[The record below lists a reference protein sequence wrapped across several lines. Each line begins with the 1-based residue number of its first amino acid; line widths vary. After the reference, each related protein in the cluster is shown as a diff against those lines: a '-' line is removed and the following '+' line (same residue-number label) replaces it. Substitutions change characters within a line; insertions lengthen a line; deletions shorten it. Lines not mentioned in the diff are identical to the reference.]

1 MGSETLASSLVVEFD
16 SDVHGGLFSST
27 SVVSVVTVDTSS
39 PVLIVSALEGGVKE
53 PLLRVS
59 HVTPPFASL
68 VEFALRSSTE
78 ADGRFMELFL
88 TLGTVNGVR
97 VGEFDSSHL
106 LLVGV
111 TNLCELGHVV
121 SVGPDGRVLIDGV
134 TSIELSGSHLF
145 ALDIVGKLNSGLD
158 ITVLDH
164 PLVGGDGILKFVLFV
179 EVGGNFR
186 LINKVIECVNYYLV
200 SLYCAADTNK
210 YFTYEQESLGVITEF
225 TIEMDMG
232 SEGVGFG
239 LVVEFVHSTDVNLVT
254 IFVVSLTGSFRL

>member
-39 PVLIVSALEGGVKE
+39 PVLIDSALEGRVKE

-68 VEFALRSSTE
+68 VEFALRSGTE
-78 ADGRFMELFL
+78 ADGRFVELFL
-88 TLGTVNGVR
+88 TLGGVDGVR
-97 VGEFDSSHL
+97 VGEIDSSHL

-121 SVGPDGRVLIDGV
+121 SVSPDGRVLIDVV
-134 TSIELSGSHLF
+134 TSIELSGSPLF
-145 ALDIVGKLNSGLD
+145 ALDIVGKFNSSLD
-158 ITVLDH
+158 ITILYH

-179 EVGGNFR
+179 EVGSNFR
-186 LINKVIECVNYYLV
+186 
-200 SLYCAADTNK
+200 
-210 YFTYEQESLGVITEF
+210 EQESLHGISKF

-232 SEGVGFG
+232 SEGVGFSI
-239 LVVEFVHSTDVNLVT
+239 VVEFVHSTDVNLVT
-254 IFVVSLTGSFRL
+254 IFVVSHTS

>member
-16 SDVHGGLFSST
+16 SDMHGGLFSST

-39 PVLIVSALEGGVKE
+39 PVLIVSALEGRVKE

-68 VEFALRSSTE
+68 VEFALRSGTE
-78 ADGRFMELFL
+78 ADGRFVELFL
-88 TLGTVNGVR
+88 TLGGVDGVR
-97 VGEFDSSHL
+97 VGEIDSSHL

-121 SVGPDGRVLIDGV
+121 SVSPDGRVLIDVV
-134 TSIELSGSHLF
+134 TSIELSGSQLF
-145 ALDIVGKLNSGLD
+145 ALDIVGKLNSSLD
-158 ITVLDH
+158 ITILYH

-179 EVGGNFR
+179 EVGSNFR
-186 LINKVIECVNYYLV
+186 
-200 SLYCAADTNK
+200 
-210 YFTYEQESLGVITEF
+210 EQESLHGISKF

-232 SEGVGFG
+232 SEGVGFS

-254 IFVVSLTGSFRL
+254 IFVVSHTS

>member
-39 PVLIVSALEGGVKE
+39 PVLIDSALEGRVKE

-68 VEFALRSSTE
+68 VEFALRSGTE
-78 ADGRFMELFL
+78 ADGRFVELFL
-88 TLGTVNGVR
+88 TLGGVDGVR
-97 VGEFDSSHL
+97 VGEIDSSHL

-121 SVGPDGRVLIDGV
+121 SVSPDGRVLIDVV
-134 TSIELSGSHLF
+134 TSIELSGSPLF
-145 ALDIVGKLNSGLD
+145 ALDIVGKLNSSLD
-158 ITVLDH
+158 ITILYH

-179 EVGGNFR
+179 EVGSNFR
-186 LINKVIECVNYYLV
+186 
-200 SLYCAADTNK
+200 
-210 YFTYEQESLGVITEF
+210 EQESLHGISKF

-232 SEGVGFG
+232 SEGVGFS

-254 IFVVSLTGSFRL
+254 IFVVSHTS

>member
-1 MGSETLASSLVVEFD
+1 MEFD

-39 PVLIVSALEGGVKE
+39 PVLIDSALEGRVKE

-68 VEFALRSSTE
+68 VEFALRSGTE
-78 ADGRFMELFL
+78 ADGRFVELFL
-88 TLGTVNGVR
+88 TLGGVDGVR
-97 VGEFDSSHL
+97 VGEIDSSHL

-121 SVGPDGRVLIDGV
+121 SVSPDGRVLIDVV
-134 TSIELSGSHLF
+134 TSIELSGSPLF
-145 ALDIVGKLNSGLD
+145 ALDIVGKLNSSLD
-158 ITVLDH
+158 ITILYH
-164 PLVGGDGILKFVLFV
+164 PLVGGDGIVKFVLFV
-179 EVGGNFR
+179 EVGSDFR

-200 SLYCAADTNK
+200 SLYCVVDTNE
-210 YFTYEQESLGVITEF
+210 YFTYEQESLHGISKF

-232 SEGVGFG
+232 SEGVSFS

-254 IFVVSLTGSFRL
+254 IFVVSHTGSFRL

>member
-39 PVLIVSALEGGVKE
+39 PVLIVSALEGRVKE

-68 VEFALRSSTE
+68 VEFALRSGTE
-78 ADGRFMELFL
+78 ADGRFVELFL
-88 TLGTVNGVR
+88 TLGGVDGVR
-97 VGEFDSSHL
+97 VGEIDSSHL

-121 SVGPDGRVLIDGV
+121 SVSPDGRVLIDVV

-145 ALDIVGKLNSGLD
+145 ALDIVGKLNSSLD
-158 ITVLDH
+158 ITILYH

-179 EVGGNFR
+179 EVGSNFR
-186 LINKVIECVNYYLV
+186 
-200 SLYCAADTNK
+200 
-210 YFTYEQESLGVITEF
+210 EQESLHGISKF

-232 SEGVGFG
+232 SEGVGFS

-254 IFVVSLTGSFRL
+254 IFVVSHTS

>member
-39 PVLIVSALEGGVKE
+39 PVLIDSALEGRVKE

-68 VEFALRSSTE
+68 VEFALRSGTE
-78 ADGRFMELFL
+78 ADGRFLELFL
-88 TLGTVNGVR
+88 TLGGVDGVR

-121 SVGPDGRVLIDGV
+121 SVGPDGRVLIDVV
-134 TSIELSGSHLF
+134 TSIELSGSPLF
-145 ALDIVGKLNSGLD
+145 ALDIVGKLNSSLD
-158 ITVLDH
+158 ITILYH
-164 PLVGGDGILKFVLFV
+164 PLVGGDGIFKFVLFV

-186 LINKVIECVNYYLV
+186 
-200 SLYCAADTNK
+200 
-210 YFTYEQESLGVITEF
+210 EQESLHGISKF

-232 SEGVGFG
+232 SEGVGFS

-254 IFVVSLTGSFRL
+254 IFVVSHTGSFRL

>member
-1 MGSETLASSLVVEFD
+1 MGSKTLASSLVVEFD
-16 SDVHGGLFSST
+16 SDVHGGLVIST

-39 PVLIVSALEGGVKE
+39 PVLIDSALEGGVKE

-68 VEFALRSSTE
+68 VEFALRSGTE
-78 ADGRFMELFL
+78 ANGRFVELFL
-88 TLGTVNGVR
+88 TMGVVNGVR
-97 VGEFDSSHL
+97 VGKFDSSHL
-106 LLVGV
+106 LLVSV

-121 SVGPDGRVLIDGV
+121 SVGPDGRVLINVV
-134 TSIELSGSHLF
+134 TSIELSGSDLF
-145 ALDIVGKLNSGLD
+145 AFLALEIVGELNSSLD
-158 ITVLDH
+158 ITILEH
-164 PLVGGDGILKFVLFV
+164 PLVGGDGISKFVIFV

-186 LINKVIECVNYYLV
+186 
-200 SLYCAADTNK
+200 
-210 YFTYEQESLGVITEF
+210 EQENLGGVTDF
-225 TIEMDMG
+225 TINMEMG

>member
-39 PVLIVSALEGGVKE
+39 PVLIDSALEGGVKE

-68 VEFALRSSTE
+68 VEFALRSGTE
-78 ADGRFMELFL
+78 ANGRFIELFL
-88 TLGTVNGVR
+88 TLGAVNGVR

-121 SVGPDGRVLIDGV
+121 SVGPDGRVLIDVV

-145 ALDIVGKLNSGLD
+145 ALDIVGKLNSSLD
-158 ITVLDH
+158 ITILEH
-164 PLVGGDGILKFVLFV
+164 PLVGGYGISKFVLFV

-186 LINKVIECVNYYLV
+186 
-200 SLYCAADTNK
+200 
-210 YFTYEQESLGVITEF
+210 EQENLGGVTDF
-225 TIEMDMG
+225 TINMDMG
-232 SEGVGFG
+232 SEGVLFV
-239 LVVEFVHSTDVNLVT
+239 LVVEFVHSTDVNLAT
-254 IFVVSLTGSFRL
+254 IFVVSHTGSFRL

>member
-16 SDVHGGLFSST
+16 SDMHGGLFSST

-39 PVLIVSALEGGVKE
+39 PVLIVSALEGRVKE

-68 VEFALRSSTE
+68 VEFALRSGTE
-78 ADGRFMELFL
+78 ADGRFVELFL
-88 TLGTVNGVR
+88 TLGGVNGVR
-97 VGEFDSSHL
+97 VGEFDSSNL

-121 SVGPDGRVLIDGV
+121 SVGPDGRVLIDVV

-164 PLVGGDGILKFVLFV
+164 PLVGRDGILKFVLFV

-186 LINKVIECVNYYLV
+186 
-200 SLYCAADTNK
+200 
-210 YFTYEQESLGVITEF
+210 EQESLGVITEF

-232 SEGVGFG
+232 SEGVGFS

>member
-16 SDVHGGLFSST
+16 SDMHGGLFSST

-39 PVLIVSALEGGVKE
+39 PVLIDSALEGRVKE

-68 VEFALRSSTE
+68 VEFALRSGTE
-78 ADGRFMELFL
+78 ADGRFLELFL
-88 TLGTVNGVR
+88 TLGGVDGVR
-97 VGEFDSSHL
+97 VGEIDSSHL

-121 SVGPDGRVLIDGV
+121 SVSPDGRVLIDVV
-134 TSIELSGSHLF
+134 TSIELSGSPLF
-145 ALDIVGKLNSGLD
+145 ALDIVGKLNSSLD
-158 ITVLDH
+158 ITILYH

-179 EVGGNFR
+179 EVGSNFR
-186 LINKVIECVNYYLV
+186 
-200 SLYCAADTNK
+200 
-210 YFTYEQESLGVITEF
+210 EQESLHGISKF

-232 SEGVGFG
+232 SEGVGFS

-254 IFVVSLTGSFRL
+254 IFVVSHTS

>member
-16 SDVHGGLFSST
+16 SDVHGGLVIST

-68 VEFALRSSTE
+68 VEFALRSGTE
-78 ADGRFMELFL
+78 ANGRFVELFL
-88 TLGTVNGVR
+88 TLGGVNGVR
-97 VGEFDSSHL
+97 VGKFDSSHL

-121 SVGPDGRVLIDGV
+121 SVGPDGRVLINVV
-134 TSIELSGSHLF
+134 TSIELSGSNLF
-145 ALDIVGKLNSGLD
+145 AFFALEIVGELNSSLD
-158 ITVLDH
+158 ITILYH

-179 EVGGNFR
+179 EVGSNFR
-186 LINKVIECVNYYLV
+186 
-200 SLYCAADTNK
+200 
-210 YFTYEQESLGVITEF
+210 EQESLHGISKF

-232 SEGVGFG
+232 SEGVGLFFI

-254 IFVVSLTGSFRL
+254 IFVVSHTSSFRL

>member
-16 SDVHGGLFSST
+16 SDVHGGLGIST

-39 PVLIVSALEGGVKE
+39 PMLIDSALEGGVKE

-68 VEFALRSSTE
+68 VEFALRSGTE

-88 TLGTVNGVR
+88 ALGGVNGVR

-111 TNLCELGHVV
+111 TNLCKLFHVV
-121 SVGPDGRVLIDGV
+121 SVGPDGRVLIDVV
-134 TSIELSGSHLF
+134 TSIELSGSNLF
-145 ALDIVGKLNSGLD
+145 AIFALEIVGKLKSSLD
-158 ITVLDH
+158 ITILYH
-164 PLVGGDGILKFVLFV
+164 PLVGRYDILKFVLFV
-179 EVGGNFR
+179 EVGSKFR
-186 LINKVIECVNYYLV
+186 K
-200 SLYCAADTNK
+200 
-210 YFTYEQESLGVITEF
+210 QESLHGISKF
-225 TIEMDMG
+225 SIDMDMG
-232 SEGVGFG
+232 SEGVGFS

-254 IFVVSLTGSFRL
+254 IFVVSHTGSFRL

>member
-16 SDVHGGLFSST
+16 SDMHGGLFSST

-39 PVLIVSALEGGVKE
+39 PVLIDSALEGRVKE

-68 VEFALRSSTE
+68 VEFALRSGTE
-78 ADGRFMELFL
+78 ADGRFVELFL
-88 TLGTVNGVR
+88 TLGGVDGVR
-97 VGEFDSSHL
+97 VGEIDSSHL

-121 SVGPDGRVLIDGV
+121 SVSPDGRVLIDVV

-145 ALDIVGKLNSGLD
+145 ALDIVGKLNSSLD
-158 ITVLDH
+158 ITILYH

-179 EVGGNFR
+179 EVGSNFR
-186 LINKVIECVNYYLV
+186 
-200 SLYCAADTNK
+200 
-210 YFTYEQESLGVITEF
+210 EQESLHGISKF

-232 SEGVGFG
+232 SEGVGFS

-254 IFVVSLTGSFRL
+254 IFVVSHTS

>member
-1 MGSETLASSLVVEFD
+1 MGSETLASSLVVEFK

-39 PVLIVSALEGGVKE
+39 PVLIDSALEGGVKE

-68 VEFALRSSTE
+68 VEFALRSGTE
-78 ADGRFMELFL
+78 ANGRFIELFL
-88 TLGTVNGVR
+88 TLGAVNGVR

-111 TNLCELGHVV
+111 TNLCELGYVV
-121 SVGPDGRVLIDGV
+121 SVGPDGRVLIDVV

-145 ALDIVGKLNSGLD
+145 ALDIVGKLNSSLD
-158 ITVLDH
+158 ITILEH
-164 PLVGGDGILKFVLFV
+164 PLVGGYGISKFVLFV

-186 LINKVIECVNYYLV
+186 
-200 SLYCAADTNK
+200 
-210 YFTYEQESLGVITEF
+210 EQENLGGVTDF
-225 TIEMDMG
+225 TINMDMG
-232 SEGVGFG
+232 SEGVLFV
-239 LVVEFVHSTDVNLVT
+239 LVVEFVHSTDVNLAT
-254 IFVVSLTGSFRL
+254 IFVVSHTGSFRL

>member
-16 SDVHGGLFSST
+16 SNVHGGLGFST

-39 PVLIVSALEGGVKE
+39 PVLIDSALEGGVKE

-68 VEFALRSSTE
+68 VEFALRSGTE
-78 ADGRFMELFL
+78 ANGRFMELFL
-88 TLGTVNGVR
+88 TLGAVNGVR

-121 SVGPDGRVLIDGV
+121 SVGPDGRVLIDVV

-145 ALDIVGKLNSGLD
+145 ALDIVGKLNSSLD
-158 ITVLDH
+158 ITILNH

-186 LINKVIECVNYYLV
+186 
-200 SLYCAADTNK
+200 
-210 YFTYEQESLGVITEF
+210 EQESLESLTEF

-239 LVVEFVHSTDVNLVT
+239 LVVEFVHSTDVNLVI
-254 IFVVSLTGSFRL
+254 IFVVSHTGSFRL

>member
-16 SDVHGGLFSST
+16 SDMHGGLFSST

-39 PVLIVSALEGGVKE
+39 PVLIDSALEGRVKE

-68 VEFALRSSTE
+68 VEFALRSGTE
-78 ADGRFMELFL
+78 ADGRFVELFL
-88 TLGTVNGVR
+88 TLGGVDGVR
-97 VGEFDSSHL
+97 VGEIDSSHL

-121 SVGPDGRVLIDGV
+121 SVSPDGRVLIDVV
-134 TSIELSGSHLF
+134 TSIELSGSPLF
-145 ALDIVGKLNSGLD
+145 ALDIVGKLNSSLD
-158 ITVLDH
+158 ITILYH

-179 EVGGNFR
+179 EVGSNFR
-186 LINKVIECVNYYLV
+186 
-200 SLYCAADTNK
+200 
-210 YFTYEQESLGVITEF
+210 EQESLHGISKF

-232 SEGVGFG
+232 SEGVGFS

-254 IFVVSLTGSFRL
+254 IFVVSHTS